1 MNFETRGPEAS
12 ERMAA
17 QKSRK
22 FAMAETREA
31 LILAGLAEFVEHGF
45 DSPSLDRI
53 CSRAGFTRGAFYVH
67 FENREDFIVAV
78 MEARLGAFL
87 DSIIGGV
94 DEGGLAPAVRRFT
107 SAVVELVN
115 SASQVDDRRMTT
127 VGGVTIQ
134 LHRMIDAAER
144 SPRIR
149 SRLVSLLGSAIVR
162 ITAMAEVEQGS
173 GEIRSDID
181 PALLGE
187 LIVALSIGSVTAA
200 EAGLTLQS
208 ERVGEALLQL
218 LKPR

>member
-1 MNFETRGPEAS
+1 
-12 ERMAA
+12 MA
-17 QKSRK
+17 Q
-22 FAMAETREA
+22 TREA

-127 VGGVTIQ
+127 VGSVTIQ